1 MCQNIMGRNRMRL
14 WTVFKGM
21 ARIAKCEQPHT
32 HPSLQRVEPLLE
44 PRTAEPQ
51 PDVFAAGRVHIETV
65 RV

>member
-1 MCQNIMGRNRMRL
+1 MRL